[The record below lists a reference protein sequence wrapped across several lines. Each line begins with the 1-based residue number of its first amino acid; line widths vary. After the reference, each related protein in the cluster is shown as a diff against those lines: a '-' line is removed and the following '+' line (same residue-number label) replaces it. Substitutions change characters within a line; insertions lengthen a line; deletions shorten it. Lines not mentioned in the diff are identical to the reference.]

1 MNHRIS
7 VNRWTII
14 LAGMA
19 ISLLSW
25 LPETSRAQPPL
36 RVVTS
41 ATAPFVLPRTD
52 PPTGFSVDL
61 WNEVARRLHRDFTW
75 NIVRNPAQVLTS
87 LVSNEADVAIG
98 AIPVTQESE
107 QIIDYSLPYFDSG
120 LRISGTGALRGRE
133 VSTLR
138 SIPWIAI
145 GRLLA
150 TAIVII
156 FLLANVLWLIDRRRN
171 REPGRSYLS
180 SIGEELWG
188 AMLVVAT
195 LNVERDAPGIKR
207 VTILLMWLIGVVMI
221 AQLTA
226 TVTSVQTVA
235 RLQSTIRGPDDLPGK
250 TIASVP
256 GTVAGDYLTERGL
269 PFTTVTYGPDA
280 IRMLT
285 RGEVQAAV
293 FDAATLQYW
302 AAKQGKGTVQVV
314 GPIFRPQKYESRS
327 PLGARFGNKLI
338 ELCLRFTRTEPT
350 RRSTQLGSQWCNN
363 RKRKES
369 NLRPLGSLSGL
380 LFCRVLSACATPL
393 RISEWTRIA
402 SIARFVCCLP

>member
-1 MNHRIS
+1 MTRTRFRTGRVSASQLLVCCLILVANLFPDS
-7 VNRWTII
+7 VRAVTT
-14 LAGMA
+14 
-19 ISLLSW
+19 
-25 LPETSRAQPPL
+25 TSRAQPPL

-52 PPTGFSVDL
+52 PPAGFSVDL
-61 WNEVARRLHRDFTW
+61 WNEVARRLDRDFTW
-75 NIVRNPAQVLTS
+75 HIVRDPAQVLTS
-87 LVSNEADVAIG
+87 VEGNEADVAIG
-98 AIPVTQESE
+98 AIAVTQEGE
-107 QIIDYSLPYFDSG
+107 QIVDFSLPYFDSG
-120 LRISGTGALRGRE
+120 LRIMVLARYEAGV

-150 TAIVII
+150 VAIVII

-171 REPGRSYLS
+171 REPSRGYLS
-180 SIGEELWG
+180 TIGEELWG

-256 GTVAGDYLTERGL
+256 GTVAGGYLTERGL
-269 PFTTVTYGPDA
+269 PFTTVTYGPDG

-285 RGEVQAAV
+285 RGEVQALV

-302 AAKQGKGTVQVV
+302 AAKQGKGIVQVV
-314 GPIFRPQKYESRS
+314 GPTFRPQKYAIAVAVGS
-327 PLGARFGNKLI
+327 A
-338 ELCLRFTRTEPT
+338 LRK
-350 RRSTQLGSQWCNN
+350 QIN
-363 RKRKES
+363 RA
-369 NLRPLGSLSGL
+369 L
-380 LFCRVLSACATPL
+380 LEIYADGTYEKIYSAWF
-393 RISEWTRIA
+393 S
-402 SIARFVCCLP
+402 VVQ